1 MLVGSGV
8 ADFRWQNWNTTEA
21 EQPSTPRVPS
31 NKKAPLM
38 YTTNRPERCT
48 QDPENRKSFLAIKA
62 APYPYELTHLPTRR
76 TLSELRAPTHTHLY
90 SFPCVTHI
98 IY

>member
-1 MLVGSGV
+1 MAELEYYRSGT
-8 ADFRWQNWNTTEA
+8 AKYTQSA
-21 EQPSTPRVPS
+21 IKQ
-31 NKKAPLM
+31 KAPLM

-76 TLSELRAPTHTHLY
+76 TLSELRAPTRTHLY